1 MPKMSFK
8 KYWIEK
14 SNYSLNVDVLENLKE
29 SIHIFP
35 EFRREIVK
43 VDDNHATVKVNVN
56 IQQTDIVPFS
66 IDVTI
71 CGLFECENWENTDIG
86 HEFIFITSV
95 QALFPYLRQAVST
108 ITGMSNVPQYVLP
121 IVNVR
126 TLFDPKQK

>member
-14 SNYSLNVDVLENLKE
+14 SNYSLNVNVLENLKE
-29 SIHIFP
+29 PIHIFP

-43 VDDNHATVKVNVN
+43 VDDNHATVKLNVN
-56 IQQTDIVPFS
+56 IKQTEKVPFS

-71 CGLFECENWENTDIG
+71 CGLFECDDWEKTDIG
-86 HEFIFITSV
+86 REFVFITSI
-95 QALFPYLRQAVST
+95 QTLFPYLRQAVST

-126 TLFDPKQK
+126 TLFDTIQK